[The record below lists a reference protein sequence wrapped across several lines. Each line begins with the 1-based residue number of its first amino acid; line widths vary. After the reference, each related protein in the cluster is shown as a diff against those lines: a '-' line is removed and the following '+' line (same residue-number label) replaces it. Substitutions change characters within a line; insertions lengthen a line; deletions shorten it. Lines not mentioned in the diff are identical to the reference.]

1 MKRLI
6 PAFFVLLTAG
16 ALLFSPGVVAAGVK
30 DGLSLS
36 AGVLIPSLFP
46 FMVLAGFLALSGAG
60 DLLSVPLW
68 PLTALLRLPP
78 AAGAALL
85 TGLIGGY
92 PAGARTLDTLV
103 VAGRLDR
110 ETAERMLLF
119 CVNPGPSFVVIAV
132 GSRMFGSIRT
142 GWLLFAAQCLS
153 SLTYAVLFARGT
165 KTAALRDEGA
175 LPIPAAFVQ
184 AVRNA
189 AQGMLSICG
198 FVVVFC
204 AVQSLLFSALSSLS
218 LPAWPGGLIGGVL
231 EVTCGCRYAA
241 SLGGRTGVLLAA
253 FLLAFSGVS
262 VLCQTAEAVGASGLR
277 LRGFFRARLMCGL
290 FSVGYAFL
298 FLRLFSGALPTG
310 TAPGRPVMILTP
322 DQAAGALCLCVMSVF
337 LLARTEDSAKRLFS
351 KAP

>member
-1 MKRLI
+1 MKKMLL
-6 PAFFVLLTAG
+6 ALAVLLMAG
-16 ALLFSPGVVAAGVK
+16 ALLLSPGVVAAGVK

-60 DLLSVPLW
+60 DLLAAPLR

-78 AAGAALL
+78 SAGAALL
-85 TGLIGGY
+85 TGFVGGY

-142 GWLLFAAQCLS
+142 GWLLFAAGCLS
-153 SLTYAVLFARGT
+153 SLTYAVLFARGKQT
-165 KTAALRDEGA
+165 KAAKDEGA
-175 LPIPAAFVQ
+175 LPVPAAFVQ

-198 FVVVFC
+198 FVVIFC
-204 AVQSLLFSALSSLS
+204 AVQNLLVSALSRLS
-218 LPAWPGGLIGGVL
+218 LPSWPGGVAGGIL
-231 EVTCGCRYAA
+231 EVTCGCRFAA
-241 SLGGRTGVLLAA
+241 TLGGREGVLLAA
-253 FLLAFSGVS
+253 FLLSFSGIS
-262 VLCQTAEAVGASGLR
+262 VLCQTAEAVGASGIR
-277 LRGFFRARLMCGL
+277 LRGFFRARLLCGA
-290 FSVGYAFL
+290 FGAGYAYL
-298 FLRLFSGALPTG
+298 FLRIFGGVLPAG
-310 TAPGRPVMILTP
+310 TAPGRPVMLLSA
-322 DQAAGALCLCVMSVF
+322 DQAVGALCLCAMSLF
-337 LLARTEDSAKRLFS
+337 LLVRTESGAKRLA
-351 KAP
+351 KRRG